1 MSHRC
6 ANHVSRTMVS
16 AAEAAK
22 TVPVISVIL
31 LRFYKNAQGCQ
42 SGIHRN
48 IDEGCLAVTIMQKNI
63 VQTLKQPM
71 PSKRGLTRAVYP
83 ERNDSSI
90 MTLSI
95 IMRWVVTQTNGMI
108 PSMTRYAATTRS
120 RRCPRESE
128 PLACLKFESKQR
140 VIFPLATVAMA
151 YSN

>member
-1 MSHRC
+1 MDEHTWREQAGFRARQFCYSTIWYYDR
-6 ANHVSRTMVS
+6 S
-16 AAEAAK
+16 
-22 TVPVISVIL
+22 
-31 LRFYKNAQGCQ
+31 Q
-42 SGIHRN
+42 SKEERVRIKYADF
-48 IDEGCLAVTIMQKNI
+48 IDMKKGFASIRYIK
-63 VQTLKQPM
+63 KGY
-71 PSKRGLTRAVYP
+71 SRAVYP

-95 IMRWVVTQTNGMI
+95 LMWWVVTQTNRMV

-151 YSN
+151 

>member
-1 MSHRC
+1 MDGAERGPKLS
-6 ANHVSRTMVS
+6 ANLAYLSCST
-16 AAEAAK
+16 EARPK
-22 TVPVISVIL
+22 QSTTQMDEP
-31 LRFYKNAQGCQ
+31 LR
-42 SGIHRN
+42 IH
-48 IDEGCLAVTIMQKNI
+48 GFV
-63 VQTLKQPM
+63 
-71 PSKRGLTRAVYP
+71 RAVYP

-95 IMRWVVTQTNGMI
+95 LMRWVVTQTNRII

-151 YSN
+151 Y

>member
-1 MSHRC
+1 M
-6 ANHVSRTMVS
+6 
-16 AAEAAK
+16 
-22 TVPVISVIL
+22 VIL
-31 LRFYKNAQGCQ
+31 YA
-42 SGIHRN
+42 
-48 IDEGCLAVTIMQKNI
+48 CLHVN
-63 VQTLKQPM
+63 
-71 PSKRGLTRAVYP
+71 RAVYP

-95 IMRWVVTQTNGMI
+95 LMRWVVSQTNRMI

-151 YSN
+151 YYRSMPNISCYYKCGLSALPAKLCHRFYIFSREIAHWLQFGVITIFLRAFIAILKK

>member
-1 MSHRC
+1 MSHQKDQLLTC
-6 ANHVSRTMVS
+6 CSFADKDIEGTYLLINGQVQALCKQHEPVHFTVQG
-16 AAEAAK
+16 EDK
-22 TVPVISVIL
+22 TTVAVQARS
-31 LRFYKNAQGCQ
+31 
-42 SGIHRN
+42 SG
-48 IDEGCLAVTIMQKNI
+48 L
-63 VQTLKQPM
+63 
-71 PSKRGLTRAVYP
+71 PSSRAVYP

-95 IMRWVVTQTNGMI
+95 LMRWVVTQTNRMI

-151 YSN
+151 Y